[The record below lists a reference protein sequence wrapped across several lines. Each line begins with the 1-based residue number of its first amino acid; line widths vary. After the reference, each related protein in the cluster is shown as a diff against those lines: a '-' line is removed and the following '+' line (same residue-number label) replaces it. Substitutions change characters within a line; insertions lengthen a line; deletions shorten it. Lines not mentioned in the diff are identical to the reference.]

1 MWKLYLCCRQGL
13 LCQQMPP
20 AFVSF
25 RRPVKLCTVT
35 LNVAWTY
42 QFQWPGLNPSDTI
55 TWSLFLLGVGMGP
68 VMGNPEVIR
77 YFFSFEWESVSI
89 CCSGFVVFLCE
100 LLCSGT
106 VCSVCCCFL
115 QHRWCSIL
123 CCTMRCT
130 AVLCTLVSCQVF
142 HRVKR
147 REGVRACEEVDKM
160 WSYKVSPVTARPI
173 PSRSAWNARSCK
185 LHRLASS
192 VGVTSLTDH
201 HGWNKDAF
209 HQIW

>member
-1 MWKLYLCCRQGL
+1 MLHEHTSFSDLDLTL
-13 LCQQMPP
+13 L
-20 AFVSF
+20 
-25 RRPVKLCTVT
+25 T
-35 LNVAWTY
+35 LS
-42 QFQWPGLNPSDTI
+42 PGLFFCWGWGWGQS
-55 TWSLFLLGVGMGP
+55 W
-68 VMGNPEVIR
+68 VILK

-106 VCSVCCCFL
+106 VCSVCFL